1 MFFRKPSDHV
11 PHVTI
16 FHTILRSM
24 LWILFIEIA
33 LLVGILYLCRINTSL
48 EQNAVDILQIQTEN
62 RQNYLQGQMLDAQDL
77 SSLAGEIN
85 AVTQAM
91 LDDGEISLDTL
102 DSGSDA
108 ASPLLLSIGDSLISS
123 MRHRPVTGIFVVLN
137 THDLDTRKKGEP
149 LPCLYLRDLDPN
161 SSPSQ
166 RNSDLMLVRAPAQVV
181 QSLYIATDT
190 SWTPSINYGANGS
203 NGFLYPV
210 FQAAYHGNGELDAAD
225 YGHWTSSPYTLSG
238 DDHSAIAYTIPL
250 ILDDGTVYGVLGV
263 EILESYL
270 QALLPGTELQNDS
283 SGTYLLGVASNS
295 AIGKDDLTVS
305 VISASPAANA
315 PQQSYDQTL
324 LLKPSKRGGYQSD
337 SPLGLCHAAVAP
349 LTLYN
354 RNAPFS
360 NEQML
365 LIGSVPVSA
374 LYAFSGY
381 VLRFLIIAVL
391 VVLTAGL
398 FSSLVLARKL
408 SRPISRLSDEVAHAR
423 ESRSSIPMLSATGII
438 ELDRFSSAFT
448 QLGREVLDT
457 STKFLRIMDM
467 ASVELGG
474 YELRSAPDSIYVTDN
489 FFDLL
494 GMPGVDADDLTA
506 QSFRELLQ
514 RFERSCPH
522 SPAPDGAMLYHI
534 RLPSG
539 KERYLRIET
548 THEDGTQVGLAEDA
562 TANTLEK
569 LRIEHERDYDT
580 LTDLYNRRA
589 FHRICAE
596 FFCSPEKLGHA
607 ALLMFDLDNLKQIND
622 TFGHDWGDEYIRRA
636 GECFA
641 KNAPARTVCARIS
654 SDEFNALFYGYNDQD
669 TLRADIRALKAALEH
684 SVVQLPSGRELRVSV
699 SGGVAWYP
707 ESSTNLI
714 TLRKYAD
721 FAMYQ
726 VKLSRKGELLEFDP
740 EVYRTS
746 LQERR
751 CHEEFRRLINEELVT
766 YRFQPIIDAKDGSVF
781 AYEALMRVD
790 LPTLRSPMDVLRLA
804 REENCLHEVE
814 RITFFCASSAYQ
826 ALENA
831 GKVVPSALL
840 FINSI
845 ASQYLTPDELSEYSA
860 RYASI
865 LPRIVIE
872 ITEEECLDPKALRIK
887 QTIRGSSGAFALD
900 DYGSGYSNE
909 RSLLEL
915 SPNYIKIDLS
925 IIRSIDTDANKRQIV
940 SNTVSYAHQRGMKV
954 VAEGLETADEVRTV
968 LSLGV
973 DLLQGFFLA
982 MPQVEPGGASEESL
996 AVIAEMHARA
1006 MRVKFRYLAATSSKY
1021 RKKAHESIAFVSLF
1035 LLSVLF
1041 RRAGASDDR
1050 AHRAVDVDGLGEVGV
1065 HARGEAFLNVLMVGV
1080 GCEGDDRDVLR
1091 RLAVELSDGGSRLQ
1105 AVHHRH
1111 LHVHQDRIELV
1122 WRGLLDP
1129 L

>member
-33 LLVGILYLCRINTSL
+33 LLVGILYLCRINTNL

-77 SSLAGEIN
+77 SSLAGKIN

-149 LPCLYLRDLDPN
+149 LPCLYLCDLDPN

-190 SWTPSINYGANGS
+190 SWMPSINYGANGS
-203 NGFLYPV
+203 SGFLYPV

-423 ESRSSIPMLSATGII
+423 ESRSSIPTLSATGII

-494 GMPGVDADDLTA
+494 GMPGVDADALTA

-534 RLPSG
+534 CLPSG

-562 TANTLEK
+562 TADTLEK
-569 LRIEHERDYDT
+569 LRIEHECDYDT

-622 TFGHDWGDEYIRRA
+622 TFGHDWGDEYIRRT

-654 SDEFNALFYGYNDQD
+654 GDEFNALFYGYNDQD

-699 SGGVAWYP
+699 SGGIAWYP

-726 VKLSRKGELLEFDP
+726 VKRSRKGELLEFDP

-790 LPTLRSPMDVLRLA
+790 LPMLRSPTDVLRLA

-814 RITFFCASSAYQ
+814 RITFFCASSAYH

-860 RYASI
+860 HYASI

-996 AVIAEMHARA
+996 AVIAEMH
-1006 MRVKFRYLAATSSKY
+1006 SQSD
-1021 RKKAHESIAFVSLF
+1021 ESQISIF
-1035 LLSVLF
+1035 
-1041 RRAGASDDR
+1041 G
-1050 AHRAVDVDGLGEVGV
+1050 
-1065 HARGEAFLNVLMVGV
+1065 
-1080 GCEGDDRDVLR
+1080 GDK
-1091 RLAVELSDGGSRLQ
+1091 Q
-1105 AVHHRH
+1105 
-1111 LHVHQDRIELV
+1111 
-1122 WRGLLDP
+1122 
-1129 L
+1129 

>member
-62 RQNYLQGQMLDAQDL
+62 RQNYLQSQMLDAQDL
-77 SSLAGEIN
+77 SSLAGKIN

-102 DSGSDA
+102 DSGSDT

-123 MRHRPVTGIFVVLN
+123 MRHRPITGIFVVLN
-137 THDLDTRKKGEP
+137 THDLDTREKGEP
-149 LPCLYLRDLDPN
+149 LPCLYLRDLDPD

-203 NGFLYPV
+203 SGFLYPV

-295 AIGKDDLTVS
+295 SIGKDDLTVS

-374 LYAFSGY
+374 LYAFSGD
-381 VLRFLIIAVL
+381 VVRLLIIAVL

-408 SRPISRLSDEVAHAR
+408 SR
-423 ESRSSIPMLSATGII
+423 
-438 ELDRFSSAFT
+438 
-448 QLGREVLDT
+448 
-457 STKFLRIMDM
+457 
-467 ASVELGG
+467 
-474 YELRSAPDSIYVTDN
+474 
-489 FFDLL
+489 
-494 GMPGVDADDLTA
+494 
-506 QSFRELLQ
+506 
-514 RFERSCPH
+514 PH

-548 THEDGTQVGLAEDA
+548 THEDGAQVGLAEDV

-589 FHRICAE
+589 FRRICAE

-622 TFGHDWGDEYIRRA
+622 TFGHDWGDEYIRLT

-654 SDEFNALFYGYNDQD
+654 GDEFNALFYGYNDQD
-669 TLRADIRALKAALEH
+669 TLRADICALKAALEQ

-726 VKLSRKGELLEFDP
+726 VKHSRKGELLEFDP
-740 EVYRTS
+740 EVYRTD

-766 YRFQPIIDAKDGSVF
+766 YHFQPIIDAKDGSVF

-790 LPTLRSPMDVLRLA
+790 LPTLHSPADVLRLA

-814 RITFFCASSAYQ
+814 RITFFRASSAYQ

-840 FINSI
+840 FVNSI

-872 ITEEECLDPKALRIK
+872 ITEEEVLDPKALRIK
-887 QTIRGSSGAFALD
+887 QTIPGSSGAFALD

-925 IIRSIDTDANKRQIV
+925 IIRDIDTDANKRQIV

-982 MPQVEPGGASEESL
+982 MPQAEPGGASEESL
-996 AVIAEMHARA
+996 AVIAEMH
-1006 MRVKFRYLAATSSKY
+1006 SQSD
-1021 RKKAHESIAFVSLF
+1021 ESQISMF
-1035 LLSVLF
+1035 
-1041 RRAGASDDR
+1041 G
-1050 AHRAVDVDGLGEVGV
+1050 
-1065 HARGEAFLNVLMVGV
+1065 
-1080 GCEGDDRDVLR
+1080 GDK
-1091 RLAVELSDGGSRLQ
+1091 Q
-1105 AVHHRH
+1105 
-1111 LHVHQDRIELV
+1111 
-1122 WRGLLDP
+1122 
-1129 L
+1129 

>member
-62 RQNYLQGQMLDAQDL
+62 RQNYLQDQLLDAQDL
-77 SSLAGEIN
+77 SSLAGKIN

-137 THDLDTRKKGEP
+137 THDLDTREKGEP

-190 SWTPSINYGANGS
+190 SWTPSINYGSNGS
-203 NGFLYPV
+203 SGFLYPV

-494 GMPGVDADDLTA
+494 GMPGVDADALTA

-569 LRIEHERDYDT
+569 LRIEHECDYDT

-622 TFGHDWGDEYIRRA
+622 TFGHDWGDEYIRRT

-654 SDEFNALFYGYNDQD
+654 GDEFNALFYGYNDQD

-699 SGGVAWYP
+699 SGGIAWYP

-726 VKLSRKGELLEFDP
+726 VKHSRKGELLEFDP

-766 YRFQPIIDAKDGSVF
+766 YRFQPIIDAKDGCVF

-790 LPTLRSPMDVLRLA
+790 LPMLRSPTDVLRLA

-840 FINSI
+840 FVNSI

-996 AVIAEMHARA
+996 AVIAEMHSQSDESQIS
-1006 MRVKFRYLAATSSKY
+1006 MFGGD
-1021 RKKAHESIAFVSLF
+1021 KK
-1035 LLSVLF
+1035 
-1041 RRAGASDDR
+1041 
-1050 AHRAVDVDGLGEVGV
+1050 
-1065 HARGEAFLNVLMVGV
+1065 
-1080 GCEGDDRDVLR
+1080 
-1091 RLAVELSDGGSRLQ
+1091 
-1105 AVHHRH
+1105 
-1111 LHVHQDRIELV
+1111 
-1122 WRGLLDP
+1122 
-1129 L
+1129 

>member
-77 SSLAGEIN
+77 SSLAGKIN

-108 ASPLLLSIGDSLISS
+108 ASSLLLSIGDSLISS

-137 THDLDTRKKGEP
+137 THDLDTREKGEP

-203 NGFLYPV
+203 SGFLYPV

-305 VISASPAANA
+305 VVSASPAANA

-381 VLRFLIIAVL
+381 VVRLLIIAVL

-494 GMPGVDADDLTA
+494 GMPGVDADDLTV

-548 THEDGTQVGLAEDA
+548 THEDGTQVGLAEDV

-589 FHRICAE
+589 FRRICAE

-622 TFGHDWGDEYIRRA
+622 TFGHDWGDEYIRLT

-654 SDEFNALFYGYNDQD
+654 GDEFNALFYGYNDQD
-669 TLRADIRALKAALEH
+669 TLRADICALKAALEQ

-726 VKLSRKGELLEFDP
+726 VKHSRKGELLEFDP
-740 EVYRTS
+740 EVYRTD

-766 YRFQPIIDAKDGSVF
+766 YHFQPIIDAKDGSVF

-790 LPTLRSPMDVLRLA
+790 LPTLHSPADVLRLA

-814 RITFFCASSAYQ
+814 RITFFRASSAYQ
-826 ALENA
+826 TLENA

-840 FINSI
+840 FVNSI

-872 ITEEECLDPKALRIK
+872 ITEEEVLDPKALRIK

-925 IIRSIDTDANKRQIV
+925 IIRDIDTDANKRQIV

-954 VAEGLETADEVRTV
+954 VAEGLETADKVRTV

-996 AVIAEMHARA
+996 AVIAEM
-1006 MRVKFRYLAATSSKY
+1006 YSQSD
-1021 RKKAHESIAFVSLF
+1021 ESQISIF
-1035 LLSVLF
+1035 
-1041 RRAGASDDR
+1041 G
-1050 AHRAVDVDGLGEVGV
+1050 
-1065 HARGEAFLNVLMVGV
+1065 
-1080 GCEGDDRDVLR
+1080 GDK
-1091 RLAVELSDGGSRLQ
+1091 Q
-1105 AVHHRH
+1105 
-1111 LHVHQDRIELV
+1111 
-1122 WRGLLDP
+1122 
-1129 L
+1129 

>member
-77 SSLAGEIN
+77 SSLAGKIN

-108 ASPLLLSIGDSLISS
+108 ASSLLLSIGDSLISS

-137 THDLDTRKKGEP
+137 THDLDTREKGEP

-203 NGFLYPV
+203 SGFLYPV

-305 VISASPAANA
+305 VVSASPAANA

-381 VLRFLIIAVL
+381 VVRLLIIAVL

-548 THEDGTQVGLAEDA
+548 THEDGTQVGLAEDV

-589 FHRICAE
+589 FRRICAE

-622 TFGHDWGDEYIRRA
+622 TFGHDWGDEYIRLT

-654 SDEFNALFYGYNDQD
+654 GDEFNALFYGYNDQD
-669 TLRADIRALKAALEH
+669 TLRADICALKAALEQ

-726 VKLSRKGELLEFDP
+726 VKHSRKGELLEFDP
-740 EVYRTS
+740 EVYRTD

-766 YRFQPIIDAKDGSVF
+766 YHFQPIIDAKDGSVF

-790 LPTLRSPMDVLRLA
+790 LPTLHSPADVLRLA

-814 RITFFCASSAYQ
+814 RITFFRASSAYQ
-826 ALENA
+826 TLENA

-840 FINSI
+840 FVNSI

-996 AVIAEMHARA
+996 AVIAEM
-1006 MRVKFRYLAATSSKY
+1006 YSQSD
-1021 RKKAHESIAFVSLF
+1021 ESQISIF
-1035 LLSVLF
+1035 
-1041 RRAGASDDR
+1041 G
-1050 AHRAVDVDGLGEVGV
+1050 
-1065 HARGEAFLNVLMVGV
+1065 
-1080 GCEGDDRDVLR
+1080 GDK
-1091 RLAVELSDGGSRLQ
+1091 Q
-1105 AVHHRH
+1105 
-1111 LHVHQDRIELV
+1111 
-1122 WRGLLDP
+1122 
-1129 L
+1129 

>member
-77 SSLAGEIN
+77 SSLAGKIN

-108 ASPLLLSIGDSLISS
+108 ASSLLLSIGDSLISS

-137 THDLDTRKKGEP
+137 THDLDTREKGEP

-203 NGFLYPV
+203 SGFLYPV

-305 VISASPAANA
+305 VVSASPAANA

-381 VLRFLIIAVL
+381 VVRLLIIAVL

-457 STKFLRIMDM
+457 STMFLRIMDM

-494 GMPGVDADDLTA
+494 GMPGVDADDLTV

-548 THEDGTQVGLAEDA
+548 THEDGTQVGLAEDV

-589 FHRICAE
+589 FRRICAE

-622 TFGHDWGDEYIRRA
+622 TFGHDWGDEYIRLT

-654 SDEFNALFYGYNDQD
+654 GDEFNALFYGYNDQD
-669 TLRADIRALKAALEH
+669 TLRADICALKAALEQ

-726 VKLSRKGELLEFDP
+726 VKHSRKGELLEFDP
-740 EVYRTS
+740 EVYRTD

-766 YRFQPIIDAKDGSVF
+766 YHFQPIIDAKDGSVF

-790 LPTLRSPMDVLRLA
+790 LPTLHSPADVLRLA

-814 RITFFCASSAYQ
+814 RITFFRASSAYQ
-826 ALENA
+826 TLENA

-840 FINSI
+840 FVNSI

-872 ITEEECLDPKALRIK
+872 ITEEEVLDPKALRIK

-925 IIRSIDTDANKRQIV
+925 IIRDIDTDANKRQIV

-996 AVIAEMHARA
+996 AVIAEM
-1006 MRVKFRYLAATSSKY
+1006 YSQSD
-1021 RKKAHESIAFVSLF
+1021 ESQISIF
-1035 LLSVLF
+1035 
-1041 RRAGASDDR
+1041 G
-1050 AHRAVDVDGLGEVGV
+1050 
-1065 HARGEAFLNVLMVGV
+1065 
-1080 GCEGDDRDVLR
+1080 GDK
-1091 RLAVELSDGGSRLQ
+1091 Q
-1105 AVHHRH
+1105 
-1111 LHVHQDRIELV
+1111 
-1122 WRGLLDP
+1122 
-1129 L
+1129 

>member
-77 SSLAGEIN
+77 SSLAGKIN
-85 AVTQAM
+85 AVTQSM

-137 THDLDTRKKGEP
+137 THDLDTREKGEP

-161 SSPSQ
+161 SSPPQ

-203 NGFLYPV
+203 SGFLYPV

-315 PQQSYDQTL
+315 PQQSYDQAL
-324 LLKPSKRGGYQSD
+324 LLKPSKRGSYQSD

-381 VLRFLIIAVL
+381 VVRLLIIAVL

-494 GMPGVDADDLTA
+494 GMPGVDAGDLTA

-548 THEDGTQVGLAEDA
+548 THEDGTQVGLAEDV
-562 TANTLEK
+562 TASTLEK

-622 TFGHDWGDEYIRRA
+622 TFGHDWGDEYIRLT

-654 SDEFNALFYGYNDQD
+654 GDEFNALFYGYNDQD
-669 TLRADIRALKAALEH
+669 TLRADICALKAALEQ

-699 SGGVAWYP
+699 SGGIAWYP

-726 VKLSRKGELLEFDP
+726 VKHSRKGELLEFDP

-766 YRFQPIIDAKDGSVF
+766 YHFQPIIDAKDGSVF

-790 LPTLRSPMDVLRLA
+790 LPTLHSPADVLRLA

-814 RITFFCASSAYQ
+814 RITFFRASSAYQ
-826 ALENA
+826 TLENA

-840 FINSI
+840 FVNSI

-872 ITEEECLDPKALRIK
+872 ITEEEVLDPKALRIK

-925 IIRSIDTDANKRQIV
+925 IIRDIDTDANKRQIV

-996 AVIAEMHARA
+996 AVIAEM
-1006 MRVKFRYLAATSSKY
+1006 YSQSD
-1021 RKKAHESIAFVSLF
+1021 ESQISIF
-1035 LLSVLF
+1035 
-1041 RRAGASDDR
+1041 G
-1050 AHRAVDVDGLGEVGV
+1050 
-1065 HARGEAFLNVLMVGV
+1065 
-1080 GCEGDDRDVLR
+1080 GDK
-1091 RLAVELSDGGSRLQ
+1091 Q
-1105 AVHHRH
+1105 
-1111 LHVHQDRIELV
+1111 
-1122 WRGLLDP
+1122 
-1129 L
+1129 

>member
-77 SSLAGEIN
+77 SSLAGKIN
-85 AVTQAM
+85 AVTQSM

-137 THDLDTRKKGEP
+137 THDLDTREKGEP

-203 NGFLYPV
+203 SGFLYPV

-315 PQQSYDQTL
+315 PQQSYDQAL

-374 LYAFSGY
+374 LYAFSGD
-381 VLRFLIIAVL
+381 VVRLLIIAVL
-391 VVLTAGL
+391 VVLTSGL

-457 STKFLRIMDM
+457 STKFLRIMNM

-548 THEDGTQVGLAEDA
+548 THEDGAQVGLAEDV

-589 FHRICAE
+589 FRRICAE

-622 TFGHDWGDEYIRRA
+622 TFGHDWGDEYIRLT

-654 SDEFNALFYGYNDQD
+654 GDEFNALFYGYNDQD
-669 TLRADIRALKAALEH
+669 TLRADICALKAALEQ

-726 VKLSRKGELLEFDP
+726 VKHSRKGELLEFDP

-766 YRFQPIIDAKDGSVF
+766 YHFQPIIDAKDGSVF

-790 LPTLRSPMDVLRLA
+790 LPTLHSPADVLRLA

-814 RITFFCASSAYQ
+814 RITFFRASSAYQ
-826 ALENA
+826 TLENA

-840 FINSI
+840 FVNSI

-872 ITEEECLDPKALRIK
+872 ITEEEVLDPKALRIK

-925 IIRSIDTDANKRQIV
+925 IIRDIDTDANKRQIV

-996 AVIAEMHARA
+996 AVIAEM
-1006 MRVKFRYLAATSSKY
+1006 YSQSD
-1021 RKKAHESIAFVSLF
+1021 ESQISIF
-1035 LLSVLF
+1035 
-1041 RRAGASDDR
+1041 G
-1050 AHRAVDVDGLGEVGV
+1050 
-1065 HARGEAFLNVLMVGV
+1065 
-1080 GCEGDDRDVLR
+1080 GDK
-1091 RLAVELSDGGSRLQ
+1091 Q
-1105 AVHHRH
+1105 
-1111 LHVHQDRIELV
+1111 
-1122 WRGLLDP
+1122 
-1129 L
+1129 

>member
-33 LLVGILYLCRINTSL
+33 LLVDILYLCRINTSL

-137 THDLDTRKKGEP
+137 THDLDTREKGEP

-190 SWTPSINYGANGS
+190 SWTPSINYGSNGS
-203 NGFLYPV
+203 SGFLYPV

-569 LRIEHERDYDT
+569 LRIEHECDYDT

-622 TFGHDWGDEYIRRA
+622 TFGHDWGDEYIRRT

-954 VAEGLETADEVRTV
+954 VAEGLETADEVRTA

-996 AVIAEMHARA
+996 AVIAEMH
-1006 MRVKFRYLAATSSKY
+1006 SQSD
-1021 RKKAHESIAFVSLF
+1021 ESQISIF
-1035 LLSVLF
+1035 
-1041 RRAGASDDR
+1041 G
-1050 AHRAVDVDGLGEVGV
+1050 
-1065 HARGEAFLNVLMVGV
+1065 
-1080 GCEGDDRDVLR
+1080 GDK
-1091 RLAVELSDGGSRLQ
+1091 Q
-1105 AVHHRH
+1105 
-1111 LHVHQDRIELV
+1111 
-1122 WRGLLDP
+1122 
-1129 L
+1129 

>member
-77 SSLAGEIN
+77 SSLAGKIN

-137 THDLDTRKKGEP
+137 THDLDTREKGEP

-203 NGFLYPV
+203 SGFLYPV

-381 VLRFLIIAVL
+381 VVRLLIIAVL

-548 THEDGTQVGLAEDA
+548 THEDGTQVGLAEDV

-569 LRIEHERDYDT
+569 LRIEHECDYDT

-622 TFGHDWGDEYIRRA
+622 TFGHDWGDEYIRRT

-654 SDEFNALFYGYNDQD
+654 GDEFNALFYGYNDQD
-669 TLRADIRALKAALEH
+669 TLRADICALKAALEQ

-726 VKLSRKGELLEFDP
+726 VKHSRKGELLEFDP
-740 EVYRTS
+740 EVYRAS

-790 LPTLRSPMDVLRLA
+790 LPTLHSPADVLRLA

-814 RITFFCASSAYQ
+814 RITFFRASSAYQ

-840 FINSI
+840 FVNSI

-872 ITEEECLDPKALRIK
+872 ITEEEVLDPKALRIK

-925 IIRSIDTDANKRQIV
+925 IIRDIDTDANKRQIV

-996 AVIAEMHARA
+996 AVIAEMH
-1006 MRVKFRYLAATSSKY
+1006 SQSD
-1021 RKKAHESIAFVSLF
+1021 ESQISIF
-1035 LLSVLF
+1035 
-1041 RRAGASDDR
+1041 G
-1050 AHRAVDVDGLGEVGV
+1050 
-1065 HARGEAFLNVLMVGV
+1065 
-1080 GCEGDDRDVLR
+1080 GDK
-1091 RLAVELSDGGSRLQ
+1091 Q
-1105 AVHHRH
+1105 
-1111 LHVHQDRIELV
+1111 
-1122 WRGLLDP
+1122 
-1129 L
+1129 

>member
-77 SSLAGEIN
+77 SSLADKIN

-123 MRHRPVTGIFVVLN
+123 MRHRPITGIFVVLN
-137 THDLDTRKKGEP
+137 THDLDTREKGEP
-149 LPCLYLRDLDPN
+149 LPCLYLRDLDPD

-203 NGFLYPV
+203 SGFLYPV

-283 SGTYLLGVASNS
+283 SGTYLLGIASNS
-295 AIGKDDLTVS
+295 SIGKDDLTVS

-374 LYAFSGY
+374 LYAFSGD
-381 VLRFLIIAVL
+381 VVRLLIIAVL
-391 VVLTAGL
+391 VVLTSGL

-457 STKFLRIMDM
+457 STKFLRIMNM
-467 ASVELGG
+467 ASVELGS

-548 THEDGTQVGLAEDA
+548 THEDGAQVGLAEDV

-589 FHRICAE
+589 FRRICAE

-622 TFGHDWGDEYIRRA
+622 TFGHDWGDEYIRLT

-654 SDEFNALFYGYNDQD
+654 GDEFNALFYGYNDQD
-669 TLRADIRALKAALEH
+669 TLRADICALKAALEQ

-726 VKLSRKGELLEFDP
+726 VKHSRKGELLEFDP

-766 YRFQPIIDAKDGSVF
+766 YHFQPIIDAKDGSVF

-790 LPTLRSPMDVLRLA
+790 LPTLHSPADVLRLA

-814 RITFFCASSAYQ
+814 RITFFRASSAYQ
-826 ALENA
+826 TLENA

-840 FINSI
+840 FVNSI
-845 ASQYLTPDELSEYSA
+845 ASQYLTPDELLEYSA

-872 ITEEECLDPKALRIK
+872 ITEEEVLDPKALRIK

-925 IIRSIDTDANKRQIV
+925 IIRDIDTDANKRQIV

-996 AVIAEMHARA
+996 AVIAEMH
-1006 MRVKFRYLAATSSKY
+1006 SQSD
-1021 RKKAHESIAFVSLF
+1021 ESQISIF
-1035 LLSVLF
+1035 
-1041 RRAGASDDR
+1041 G
-1050 AHRAVDVDGLGEVGV
+1050 
-1065 HARGEAFLNVLMVGV
+1065 
-1080 GCEGDDRDVLR
+1080 GDK
-1091 RLAVELSDGGSRLQ
+1091 Q
-1105 AVHHRH
+1105 
-1111 LHVHQDRIELV
+1111 
-1122 WRGLLDP
+1122 
-1129 L
+1129 

>member
-77 SSLAGEIN
+77 SSLAGKIN

-123 MRHRPVTGIFVVLN
+123 MRHRPITGIFVVLN
-137 THDLDTRKKGEP
+137 THDLDTREKGEP
-149 LPCLYLRDLDPN
+149 LPCLYLRDLDPD
-161 SSPSQ
+161 SAPSQ

-203 NGFLYPV
+203 SGFLYPV

-374 LYAFSGY
+374 LYAFSGD
-381 VLRFLIIAVL
+381 VVRLLIIAVL

-548 THEDGTQVGLAEDA
+548 THEDGTQVGLAEDV

-589 FHRICAE
+589 FRRICAE

-622 TFGHDWGDEYIRRA
+622 TFGHDWGDEYIRLT

-654 SDEFNALFYGYNDQD
+654 GDEFNALFYGYNDQD
-669 TLRADIRALKAALEH
+669 TLRADICALKAALEQ

-726 VKLSRKGELLEFDP
+726 VKHSRKGELLEFDP
-740 EVYRTS
+740 EVYRTD

-766 YRFQPIIDAKDGSVF
+766 YHFQPIIDAKDGSVF

-790 LPTLRSPMDVLRLA
+790 LPTLHSPADVLRLA

-814 RITFFCASSAYQ
+814 RITFFRASSAYQ
-826 ALENA
+826 TLENA

-840 FINSI
+840 FVNSI

-872 ITEEECLDPKALRIK
+872 ITEEEVLDPKALRIK

-925 IIRSIDTDANKRQIV
+925 IIRDIDTDANKRQIV

-996 AVIAEMHARA
+996 AVIAEMH
-1006 MRVKFRYLAATSSKY
+1006 SQSD
-1021 RKKAHESIAFVSLF
+1021 ESQISIF
-1035 LLSVLF
+1035 
-1041 RRAGASDDR
+1041 G
-1050 AHRAVDVDGLGEVGV
+1050 
-1065 HARGEAFLNVLMVGV
+1065 
-1080 GCEGDDRDVLR
+1080 GDK
-1091 RLAVELSDGGSRLQ
+1091 Q
-1105 AVHHRH
+1105 
-1111 LHVHQDRIELV
+1111 
-1122 WRGLLDP
+1122 
-1129 L
+1129 

>member
-1 MFFRKPSDHV
+1 MFFRKPSDRV

-77 SSLAGEIN
+77 SSLAGKIN

-108 ASPLLLSIGDSLISS
+108 ASSLLLSIGDSLISS

-137 THDLDTRKKGEP
+137 THDLDTREKGEP

-203 NGFLYPV
+203 SGFLYPV

-305 VISASPAANA
+305 VVSASPAANA

-381 VLRFLIIAVL
+381 VVRLLIIAVL

-494 GMPGVDADDLTA
+494 GMPGVDADDLTV

-548 THEDGTQVGLAEDA
+548 THEDGTQVGLAEDV

-589 FHRICAE
+589 FRRICAE

-622 TFGHDWGDEYIRRA
+622 TFGHDWGDEYIRLT

-654 SDEFNALFYGYNDQD
+654 GDEFNALFYGYNDQD
-669 TLRADIRALKAALEH
+669 TLRADICALKAALEQ

-726 VKLSRKGELLEFDP
+726 VKHSRKGELLEFDP
-740 EVYRTS
+740 EVYRTD

-766 YRFQPIIDAKDGSVF
+766 YHFQPIIDAKDGSVF

-790 LPTLRSPMDVLRLA
+790 LPTLHSPADVLRLA

-814 RITFFCASSAYQ
+814 RITFFRASSAYQ
-826 ALENA
+826 TLENA

-840 FINSI
+840 FVNSI

-872 ITEEECLDPKALRIK
+872 ITEEEVLDPKALRIK

-925 IIRSIDTDANKRQIV
+925 IIRDIDTDANKRQIV

-996 AVIAEMHARA
+996 AVIAEM
-1006 MRVKFRYLAATSSKY
+1006 YSQSD
-1021 RKKAHESIAFVSLF
+1021 ESQISIF
-1035 LLSVLF
+1035 
-1041 RRAGASDDR
+1041 G
-1050 AHRAVDVDGLGEVGV
+1050 
-1065 HARGEAFLNVLMVGV
+1065 
-1080 GCEGDDRDVLR
+1080 GDK
-1091 RLAVELSDGGSRLQ
+1091 Q
-1105 AVHHRH
+1105 
-1111 LHVHQDRIELV
+1111 
-1122 WRGLLDP
+1122 
-1129 L
+1129 

>member
-1 MFFRKPSDHV
+1 MFFRKPSDHA

-62 RQNYLQGQMLDAQDL
+62 RQNYLQSQMLDAQDL
-77 SSLAGEIN
+77 SSLAGKIN

-123 MRHRPVTGIFVVLN
+123 MRHRPITGIFVVLN
-137 THDLDTRKKGEP
+137 THDLDTREKGEP
-149 LPCLYLRDLDPN
+149 LPCLYLRDLDPD
-161 SSPSQ
+161 SAPSQ

-203 NGFLYPV
+203 SGFLYPV

-374 LYAFSGY
+374 LYAFSGD
-381 VLRFLIIAVL
+381 VVRLLIIAVL

-548 THEDGTQVGLAEDA
+548 THEDGTQVGLAEDV

-589 FHRICAE
+589 FRRICAE

-622 TFGHDWGDEYIRRA
+622 TFGHDWGDEYIRLT

-654 SDEFNALFYGYNDQD
+654 GDEFNALFYGYNDQD
-669 TLRADIRALKAALEH
+669 TLRADICALKAALEQ

-726 VKLSRKGELLEFDP
+726 VKHSRKGELLEFDP
-740 EVYRTS
+740 EVYRTD

-766 YRFQPIIDAKDGSVF
+766 YHFQPIIDAKDGSVF

-790 LPTLRSPMDVLRLA
+790 LPTLHSPADVLRLA

-814 RITFFCASSAYQ
+814 RITFFRASSAYQ
-826 ALENA
+826 TLENA

-840 FINSI
+840 FVNSI

-872 ITEEECLDPKALRIK
+872 ITEEEVLDPKALRIK

-925 IIRSIDTDANKRQIV
+925 IIRDIDTDANKRQIV

-996 AVIAEMHARA
+996 AVIAEMH
-1006 MRVKFRYLAATSSKY
+1006 SQSD
-1021 RKKAHESIAFVSLF
+1021 ESQISIF
-1035 LLSVLF
+1035 
-1041 RRAGASDDR
+1041 G
-1050 AHRAVDVDGLGEVGV
+1050 
-1065 HARGEAFLNVLMVGV
+1065 
-1080 GCEGDDRDVLR
+1080 GDK
-1091 RLAVELSDGGSRLQ
+1091 Q
-1105 AVHHRH
+1105 
-1111 LHVHQDRIELV
+1111 
-1122 WRGLLDP
+1122 
-1129 L
+1129 

>member
-33 LLVGILYLCRINTSL
+33 LLVGILYLCRINTNL

-77 SSLAGEIN
+77 SSLAGKIN
-85 AVTQAM
+85 AVTQSM

-137 THDLDTRKKGEP
+137 THDLDTREKGEP

-203 NGFLYPV
+203 SGFLYPV

-569 LRIEHERDYDT
+569 LRIEHECDYDT

-607 ALLMFDLDNLKQIND
+607 ALLLFDLDNLKQIND
-622 TFGHDWGDEYIRRA
+622 TFGHDWGDEYIRRT

-654 SDEFNALFYGYNDQD
+654 SDEFSALFYGYNDQD

-699 SGGVAWYP
+699 SGGIAWYP

-790 LPTLRSPMDVLRLA
+790 LPTLHSPADVLRLA

-840 FINSI
+840 FVNSI

-996 AVIAEMHARA
+996 AVIAEMH
-1006 MRVKFRYLAATSSKY
+1006 SQSD
-1021 RKKAHESIAFVSLF
+1021 ESQISIF
-1035 LLSVLF
+1035 
-1041 RRAGASDDR
+1041 G
-1050 AHRAVDVDGLGEVGV
+1050 
-1065 HARGEAFLNVLMVGV
+1065 
-1080 GCEGDDRDVLR
+1080 GDK
-1091 RLAVELSDGGSRLQ
+1091 Q
-1105 AVHHRH
+1105 
-1111 LHVHQDRIELV
+1111 
-1122 WRGLLDP
+1122 
-1129 L
+1129 

>member
-33 LLVGILYLCRINTSL
+33 LLVGILYLCRINTNL

-77 SSLAGEIN
+77 SSLAGKIN

-203 NGFLYPV
+203 SGFLYPV

-569 LRIEHERDYDT
+569 LRIEHECDYDT

-622 TFGHDWGDEYIRRA
+622 
-636 GECFA
+636 
-641 KNAPARTVCARIS
+641 
-654 SDEFNALFYGYNDQD
+654 
-669 TLRADIRALKAALEH
+669 ALEH

-699 SGGVAWYP
+699 SGGIAWYP

-726 VKLSRKGELLEFDP
+726 VKRSRKGELLEFDP

-751 CHEEFRRLINEELVT
+751 CHEEFRRLINEELIS
-766 YRFQPIIDAKDGSVF
+766 YHFQPIIDAKDGSVF

-790 LPTLRSPMDVLRLA
+790 LPTLHSPADVLRLA

-840 FINSI
+840 FVNSI

-996 AVIAEMHARA
+996 AVIAEMH
-1006 MRVKFRYLAATSSKY
+1006 SQSD
-1021 RKKAHESIAFVSLF
+1021 ESQISIF
-1035 LLSVLF
+1035 
-1041 RRAGASDDR
+1041 G
-1050 AHRAVDVDGLGEVGV
+1050 
-1065 HARGEAFLNVLMVGV
+1065 
-1080 GCEGDDRDVLR
+1080 GDK
-1091 RLAVELSDGGSRLQ
+1091 Q
-1105 AVHHRH
+1105 
-1111 LHVHQDRIELV
+1111 
-1122 WRGLLDP
+1122 
-1129 L
+1129 

>member
-77 SSLAGEIN
+77 SSLADKIN

-91 LDDGEISLDTL
+91 LDDGKISLDTL

-137 THDLDTRKKGEP
+137 THDLDTREKGEP
-149 LPCLYLRDLDPN
+149 LPCLYLRDLDPD
-161 SSPSQ
+161 SAPSQ

-203 NGFLYPV
+203 SGFLYPV

-270 QALLPGTELQNDS
+270 QALLPGTELQNGS

-374 LYAFSGY
+374 LYAFSGD
-381 VLRFLIIAVL
+381 VVWLLIIAVL

-494 GMPGVDADDLTA
+494 GMPGVDAGDLTA

-548 THEDGTQVGLAEDA
+548 THEDGAQVGLAEDV

-589 FHRICAE
+589 FRRICAE

-622 TFGHDWGDEYIRRA
+622 TFGHDWGDEYIRLT

-654 SDEFNALFYGYNDQD
+654 GDEFNALFYGYNDQD
-669 TLRADIRALKAALEH
+669 TLRADICALKAALEQ

-726 VKLSRKGELLEFDP
+726 VKHSRKGELLEFDP
-740 EVYRTS
+740 EVYRTD

-766 YRFQPIIDAKDGSVF
+766 YHFQPIIDAKDGSVF

-790 LPTLRSPMDVLRLA
+790 LPTLHSPADVLRLA

-814 RITFFCASSAYQ
+814 RITFFRASSAYQ
-826 ALENA
+826 TLENA

-840 FINSI
+840 FVNSI

-872 ITEEECLDPKALRIK
+872 ITEEEVLDPKALRIK

-925 IIRSIDTDANKRQIV
+925 IIRDIDTDANKRQIV

-982 MPQVEPGGASEESL
+982 MPQAEPGGASEESL
-996 AVIAEMHARA
+996 AVIAEVH
-1006 MRVKFRYLAATSSKY
+1006 SQSD
-1021 RKKAHESIAFVSLF
+1021 ESQISIF
-1035 LLSVLF
+1035 
-1041 RRAGASDDR
+1041 G
-1050 AHRAVDVDGLGEVGV
+1050 
-1065 HARGEAFLNVLMVGV
+1065 
-1080 GCEGDDRDVLR
+1080 GDK
-1091 RLAVELSDGGSRLQ
+1091 Q
-1105 AVHHRH
+1105 
-1111 LHVHQDRIELV
+1111 
-1122 WRGLLDP
+1122 
-1129 L
+1129 

>member
-77 SSLAGEIN
+77 SSLAGKIN

-108 ASPLLLSIGDSLISS
+108 ASSLLLSIGDSLISS

-137 THDLDTRKKGEP
+137 THDLDTREKGEP

-203 NGFLYPV
+203 SGFLYPV

-305 VISASPAANA
+305 VVSASPAANA

-381 VLRFLIIAVL
+381 VVRLLIIAVL

-494 GMPGVDADDLTA
+494 GMPGVDADDLTV

-548 THEDGTQVGLAEDA
+548 THEDGTQVGLAEDV

-589 FHRICAE
+589 FRRICAE

-622 TFGHDWGDEYIRRA
+622 TFGHDWGDEYIRLT

-654 SDEFNALFYGYNDQD
+654 GDEFNALFYGYNDQD
-669 TLRADIRALKAALEH
+669 TLRADICALKAALEQ

-726 VKLSRKGELLEFDP
+726 VKHSRKGELLEFDP
-740 EVYRTS
+740 EVYRTD

-766 YRFQPIIDAKDGSVF
+766 YHFQPIIDAKDGSVF

-790 LPTLRSPMDVLRLA
+790 LPTLHSPADVLRLA

-814 RITFFCASSAYQ
+814 RITFFRASSAYQ
-826 ALENA
+826 TLENA

-840 FINSI
+840 FVNSI

-872 ITEEECLDPKALRIK
+872 ITEEEVLDPKALRIK

-925 IIRSIDTDANKRQIV
+925 IIRDIDTDANKRQIV

-996 AVIAEMHARA
+996 AVIAEMH
-1006 MRVKFRYLAATSSKY
+1006 SQSD
-1021 RKKAHESIAFVSLF
+1021 ESQISMF
-1035 LLSVLF
+1035 
-1041 RRAGASDDR
+1041 G
-1050 AHRAVDVDGLGEVGV
+1050 
-1065 HARGEAFLNVLMVGV
+1065 
-1080 GCEGDDRDVLR
+1080 GDK
-1091 RLAVELSDGGSRLQ
+1091 Q
-1105 AVHHRH
+1105 
-1111 LHVHQDRIELV
+1111 
-1122 WRGLLDP
+1122 
-1129 L
+1129 

>member
-1 MFFRKPSDHV
+1 MFFRKPSDHA

-62 RQNYLQGQMLDAQDL
+62 RQNYLQSQMLDAQDL
-77 SSLAGEIN
+77 SSLAGKIN

-137 THDLDTRKKGEP
+137 THDLDTREKGEP

-203 NGFLYPV
+203 SGFLYPV

-374 LYAFSGY
+374 LYAFSGD
-381 VLRFLIIAVL
+381 VVRLLIIAVL

-548 THEDGTQVGLAEDA
+548 THEDGTQVGLAEDV

-589 FHRICAE
+589 FRRICAE

-622 TFGHDWGDEYIRRA
+622 TFGHDWGDEYIRLT

-654 SDEFNALFYGYNDQD
+654 GDEFNALFYGYNDQD
-669 TLRADIRALKAALEH
+669 TLRADICALKAALEQ
-684 SVVQLPSGRELRVSV
+684 SVVQLPSGRELHVSV

-726 VKLSRKGELLEFDP
+726 VKHSRKGELLEFDP
-740 EVYRTS
+740 EVYRTD

-766 YRFQPIIDAKDGSVF
+766 YHFQPIIDAKDGSVF

-790 LPTLRSPMDVLRLA
+790 LPTLHSPADVLRLA

-814 RITFFCASSAYQ
+814 RITFFRASSAYQ
-826 ALENA
+826 TLENA

-840 FINSI
+840 FVNSI

-872 ITEEECLDPKALRIK
+872 ITEEEVLDPKALRIK

-925 IIRSIDTDANKRQIV
+925 IIRDIDTDANKRQIV

-982 MPQVEPGGASEESL
+982 MPQAEPGGASEESL
-996 AVIAEMHARA
+996 AVIAEIH
-1006 MRVKFRYLAATSSKY
+1006 SQSD
-1021 RKKAHESIAFVSLF
+1021 ESQISIF
-1035 LLSVLF
+1035 
-1041 RRAGASDDR
+1041 G
-1050 AHRAVDVDGLGEVGV
+1050 
-1065 HARGEAFLNVLMVGV
+1065 
-1080 GCEGDDRDVLR
+1080 GDK
-1091 RLAVELSDGGSRLQ
+1091 Q
-1105 AVHHRH
+1105 
-1111 LHVHQDRIELV
+1111 
-1122 WRGLLDP
+1122 
-1129 L
+1129 

>member
-77 SSLAGEIN
+77 SSLAGKIN

-108 ASPLLLSIGDSLISS
+108 ASSLLLSIGDSLISS

-137 THDLDTRKKGEP
+137 THDLDTREKGEP

-203 NGFLYPV
+203 SGFLYPV

-305 VISASPAANA
+305 VVSASPAANA

-381 VLRFLIIAVL
+381 VVRLLIIAVL

-494 GMPGVDADDLTA
+494 GMPGVDADDLTV

-548 THEDGTQVGLAEDA
+548 THEDGTQVGLAEDV

-589 FHRICAE
+589 FRRICAE

-622 TFGHDWGDEYIRRA
+622 TFGHDWGDEYIRLT

-654 SDEFNALFYGYNDQD
+654 GDEFNALFYGYNDQD
-669 TLRADIRALKAALEH
+669 TLRADICALKAALEQ

-726 VKLSRKGELLEFDP
+726 VKHSRKGELLEFDP
-740 EVYRTS
+740 EVYRTD

-766 YRFQPIIDAKDGSVF
+766 YHFQPIIDAKDGSVF

-790 LPTLRSPMDVLRLA
+790 LPTLHSPADVLRLA

-814 RITFFCASSAYQ
+814 RITFFRASSAYQ
-826 ALENA
+826 TLENA

-840 FINSI
+840 FVNSI

-872 ITEEECLDPKALRIK
+872 ITEEEVLDPKALRIK

-925 IIRSIDTDANKRQIV
+925 IIRDIDTDANKRQIV

-954 VAEGLETADEVRTV
+954 VAEGLE
-968 LSLGV
+968 
-973 DLLQGFFLA
+973 
-982 MPQVEPGGASEESL
+982 
-996 AVIAEMHARA
+996 
-1006 MRVKFRYLAATSSKY
+1006 
-1021 RKKAHESIAFVSLF
+1021 
-1035 LLSVLF
+1035 
-1041 RRAGASDDR
+1041 DR
-1050 AHRAVDVDGLGEVGV
+1050 GRGTHRAV
-1065 HARGEAFLNVLMVGV
+1065 AR
-1080 GCEGDDRDVLR
+1080 R
-1091 RLAVELSDGGSRLQ
+1091 RPSA
-1105 AVHHRH
+1105 
-1111 LHVHQDRIELV
+1111 
-1122 WRGLLDP
+1122 GLLPRDAAGRTRRRERRKSCRHR
-1129 L
+1129 

>member
-77 SSLAGEIN
+77 SSLAGKIN

-137 THDLDTRKKGEP
+137 THDLDTREKGEP

-203 NGFLYPV
+203 SGFLYPV

-374 LYAFSGY
+374 LYAFSGD
-381 VLRFLIIAVL
+381 VVRLLIIAVL

-548 THEDGTQVGLAEDA
+548 THEDGTQVGLAEDV

-569 LRIEHERDYDT
+569 LRIEHECDYDT

-622 TFGHDWGDEYIRRA
+622 TFGHDWGDEYIRRT

-654 SDEFNALFYGYNDQD
+654 GDEFNALFYGYNDQD

-699 SGGVAWYP
+699 SGGIAWYP

-790 LPTLRSPMDVLRLA
+790 LPTLHSPADVLRLA

-840 FINSI
+840 FVNSI

-925 IIRSIDTDANKRQIV
+925 IIRDIDTDANKRQIV

-996 AVIAEMHARA
+996 AVIAEMH
-1006 MRVKFRYLAATSSKY
+1006 SQSD
-1021 RKKAHESIAFVSLF
+1021 ESQISIF
-1035 LLSVLF
+1035 
-1041 RRAGASDDR
+1041 G
-1050 AHRAVDVDGLGEVGV
+1050 
-1065 HARGEAFLNVLMVGV
+1065 
-1080 GCEGDDRDVLR
+1080 GDK
-1091 RLAVELSDGGSRLQ
+1091 Q
-1105 AVHHRH
+1105 
-1111 LHVHQDRIELV
+1111 
-1122 WRGLLDP
+1122 
-1129 L
+1129 

>member
-33 LLVGILYLCRINTSL
+33 LLVGILYLCRINTNL

-77 SSLAGEIN
+77 SSLAGKIN

-203 NGFLYPV
+203 SGFLYPV

-315 PQQSYDQTL
+315 PQRSYDQTL

-381 VLRFLIIAVL
+381 VLR
-391 VVLTAGL
+391 
-398 FSSLVLARKL
+398 
-408 SRPISRLSDEVAHAR
+408 
-423 ESRSSIPMLSATGII
+423 
-438 ELDRFSSAFT
+438 
-448 QLGREVLDT
+448 
-457 STKFLRIMDM
+457 
-467 ASVELGG
+467 
-474 YELRSAPDSIYVTDN
+474 SAPDSIYVTDN

-494 GMPGVDADDLTA
+494 GMPGVDADNLTA

-569 LRIEHERDYDT
+569 LRIEHECDYDT

-622 TFGHDWGDEYIRRA
+622 TFGHDWGDEYIRRT

-654 SDEFNALFYGYNDQD
+654 SDEFSALFYGYNDQD

-699 SGGVAWYP
+699 SGGIAWYP

-726 VKLSRKGELLEFDP
+726 VKHSRRGELLEFDP

-751 CHEEFRRLINEELVT
+751 CHEEFRRLINEELIS
-766 YRFQPIIDAKDGSVF
+766 YHFQPIIDAKDGSVF

-790 LPTLRSPMDVLRLA
+790 LPTLHSPADVLRLA

-840 FINSI
+840 FVNSI

-996 AVIAEMHARA
+996 AVIAEMH
-1006 MRVKFRYLAATSSKY
+1006 SQSD
-1021 RKKAHESIAFVSLF
+1021 ESQISI
-1035 LLSVLF
+1035 
-1041 RRAGASDDR
+1041 
-1050 AHRAVDVDGLGEVGV
+1050 LG
-1065 HARGEAFLNVLMVGV
+1065 
-1080 GCEGDDRDVLR
+1080 GDK
-1091 RLAVELSDGGSRLQ
+1091 Q
-1105 AVHHRH
+1105 
-1111 LHVHQDRIELV
+1111 
-1122 WRGLLDP
+1122 
-1129 L
+1129 

>member
-77 SSLAGEIN
+77 SSLAGKIN

-108 ASPLLLSIGDSLISS
+108 ASSLLLSIGDSLISS

-137 THDLDTRKKGEP
+137 THDLDTREKGEP

-203 NGFLYPV
+203 SGFLYPV

-305 VISASPAANA
+305 VVSASPAANA

-494 GMPGVDADDLTA
+494 GMPGVDADDLTV

-548 THEDGTQVGLAEDA
+548 THEDGTQVGLAEDV
-562 TANTLEK
+562 TASTLEK

-589 FHRICAE
+589 FRRICAE

-622 TFGHDWGDEYIRRA
+622 TFGHDWGDEYIRLT

-654 SDEFNALFYGYNDQD
+654 GDEFNALFYGYNDQD
-669 TLRADIRALKAALEH
+669 TLRADICALKAALEQ

-726 VKLSRKGELLEFDP
+726 VKHSRKGELLEFDP
-740 EVYRTS
+740 EVYRTD

-790 LPTLRSPMDVLRLA
+790 LPTLHSPADVLRLA

-814 RITFFCASSAYQ
+814 RITFFRASSAYQ
-826 ALENA
+826 TLENA

-840 FINSI
+840 FVNSI

-872 ITEEECLDPKALRIK
+872 ITEEEVLDPKALRIK

-925 IIRSIDTDANKRQIV
+925 IIRDIDTDANKRQIV

-996 AVIAEMHARA
+996 AVIAEM
-1006 MRVKFRYLAATSSKY
+1006 YSQSD
-1021 RKKAHESIAFVSLF
+1021 ESQISIF
-1035 LLSVLF
+1035 
-1041 RRAGASDDR
+1041 G
-1050 AHRAVDVDGLGEVGV
+1050 
-1065 HARGEAFLNVLMVGV
+1065 
-1080 GCEGDDRDVLR
+1080 GDK
-1091 RLAVELSDGGSRLQ
+1091 Q
-1105 AVHHRH
+1105 
-1111 LHVHQDRIELV
+1111 
-1122 WRGLLDP
+1122 
-1129 L
+1129 

>member
-1 MFFRKPSDHV
+1 MFFRKPSDHA

-62 RQNYLQGQMLDAQDL
+62 RQNYLQSQMLDAQDL
-77 SSLAGEIN
+77 SSLAGKIN

-123 MRHRPVTGIFVVLN
+123 MRHRPITGIFVVLN
-137 THDLDTRKKGEP
+137 THDLDTREKGEP
-149 LPCLYLRDLDPN
+149 LPCLYLRDLDPD
-161 SSPSQ
+161 SAPSQ

-203 NGFLYPV
+203 SGFLYPV

-374 LYAFSGY
+374 LYAFSGD
-381 VLRFLIIAVL
+381 VVRLLIIAVL

-494 GMPGVDADDLTA
+494 GMPGVDADDLTV

-548 THEDGTQVGLAEDA
+548 THEDGTQVGLAEDV

-580 LTDLYNRRA
+580 LTDLYSRRA
-589 FHRICAE
+589 FRRICAE

-622 TFGHDWGDEYIRRA
+622 TFGHDWGDEYIRLT

-654 SDEFNALFYGYNDQD
+654 GDEFNALFYGYNDQD
-669 TLRADIRALKAALEH
+669 TLRADIRALKAALEQ

-726 VKLSRKGELLEFDP
+726 VKHSRKGELLEFDP
-740 EVYRTS
+740 EVYRTD

-766 YRFQPIIDAKDGSVF
+766 YHFQPIIDAKDGSVF

-790 LPTLRSPMDVLRLA
+790 LPTLHSPADVLRLA

-814 RITFFCASSAYQ
+814 RITFFRASSAYQ
-826 ALENA
+826 TLENA

-840 FINSI
+840 FVNSI

-872 ITEEECLDPKALRIK
+872 ITEEEVLDPKALRIK
-887 QTIRGSSGAFALD
+887 QTIPGSSGAFALD

-925 IIRSIDTDANKRQIV
+925 IIRDIDTDANKRQIV

-982 MPQVEPGGASEESL
+982 MPQAEPGGASEESL
-996 AVIAEMHARA
+996 AVIAEMH
-1006 MRVKFRYLAATSSKY
+1006 SQSD
-1021 RKKAHESIAFVSLF
+1021 ESQISMF
-1035 LLSVLF
+1035 
-1041 RRAGASDDR
+1041 G
-1050 AHRAVDVDGLGEVGV
+1050 
-1065 HARGEAFLNVLMVGV
+1065 
-1080 GCEGDDRDVLR
+1080 GDK
-1091 RLAVELSDGGSRLQ
+1091 Q
-1105 AVHHRH
+1105 
-1111 LHVHQDRIELV
+1111 
-1122 WRGLLDP
+1122 
-1129 L
+1129 

>member
-1 MFFRKPSDHV
+1 MAHNKFLPRVLAAAAAMMLLAGCGSKADPGFSPANPVNITIWTYYNGEQLEAFNALVDEFNSTVGKEQGITVESSSHGSVTDLENNVLASAEGKVGAEAMPNIFSAYADTAYALDEMGQIADLSDYLSEEDRAAFIEDYLSEGDFSGSGSIKIFPVAKSAELLFLNETDWEPFAAATGATYDDLATIEGLVSVAERYYEWTDAQTPDIPNDGRAFFGRDAMANYMLIGAKQLGC
-11 PHVTI
+11 TI
-16 FHTILRSM
+16 F
-24 LWILFIEIA
+24 
-33 LLVGILYLCRINTSL
+33 
-48 EQNAVDILQIQTEN
+48 
-62 RQNYLQGQMLDAQDL
+62 DA
-77 SSLAGEIN
+77 
-85 AVTQAM
+85 
-91 LDDGEISLDTL
+91 
-102 DSGSDA
+102 
-108 ASPLLLSIGDSLISS
+108 
-123 MRHRPVTGIFVVLN
+123 
-137 THDLDTRKKGEP
+137 
-149 LPCLYLRDLDPN
+149 N

-203 NGFLYPV
+203 SGFLYPV

-270 QALLPGTELQNDS
+270 QTLLPGTELQNDS

-569 LRIEHERDYDT
+569 LRIEHECDYDT

-622 TFGHDWGDEYIRRA
+622 TFGHDWGDEYIRRT

-654 SDEFNALFYGYNDQD
+654 SDEFSALFYGYNDQD

-699 SGGVAWYP
+699 SGGIAWYP
-707 ESSTNLI
+707 ESSTDLI

-726 VKLSRKGELLEFDP
+726 VKRSRKGELLEFDP

-751 CHEEFRRLINEELVT
+751 CHEEFRRLINEELIS
-766 YRFQPIIDAKDGSVF
+766 YHFQPIIDAKDGSVF

-790 LPTLRSPMDVLRLA
+790 LPTLHSPADVLRLA

-840 FINSI
+840 FVNSI

-973 DLLQGFFLA
+973 DLLHGFFLA

-996 AVIAEMHARA
+996 AVIAEMH
-1006 MRVKFRYLAATSSKY
+1006 SQSD
-1021 RKKAHESIAFVSLF
+1021 ESQISIF
-1035 LLSVLF
+1035 
-1041 RRAGASDDR
+1041 G
-1050 AHRAVDVDGLGEVGV
+1050 
-1065 HARGEAFLNVLMVGV
+1065 
-1080 GCEGDDRDVLR
+1080 GDK
-1091 RLAVELSDGGSRLQ
+1091 Q
-1105 AVHHRH
+1105 
-1111 LHVHQDRIELV
+1111 
-1122 WRGLLDP
+1122 
-1129 L
+1129 

>member
-77 SSLAGEIN
+77 SPLAGKIN

-123 MRHRPVTGIFVVLN
+123 MRHRPITGIFVVLN
-137 THDLDTRKKGEP
+137 THDLDTREKGEP

-203 NGFLYPV
+203 SGFLYPV

-494 GMPGVDADDLTA
+494 GMPGVDAGDLTA

-622 TFGHDWGDEYIRRA
+622 TFGHDWGDEYIRRT

-654 SDEFNALFYGYNDQD
+654 GDEFNALFYGYNDQD
-669 TLRADIRALKAALEH
+669 TLRADICALKAALEQ

-726 VKLSRKGELLEFDP
+726 VKHLRKGELLEFDP

-790 LPTLRSPMDVLRLA
+790 LPMLRSPTDVLRLA

-840 FINSI
+840 FLNSI

-996 AVIAEMHARA
+996 AVIAEMH
-1006 MRVKFRYLAATSSKY
+1006 SQSD
-1021 RKKAHESIAFVSLF
+1021 ESQISIF
-1035 LLSVLF
+1035 
-1041 RRAGASDDR
+1041 G
-1050 AHRAVDVDGLGEVGV
+1050 
-1065 HARGEAFLNVLMVGV
+1065 
-1080 GCEGDDRDVLR
+1080 GDK
-1091 RLAVELSDGGSRLQ
+1091 Q
-1105 AVHHRH
+1105 
-1111 LHVHQDRIELV
+1111 
-1122 WRGLLDP
+1122 
-1129 L
+1129 

>member
-77 SSLAGEIN
+77 SSLAGKIN

-123 MRHRPVTGIFVVLN
+123 MRHRPITGIFVVLN
-137 THDLDTRKKGEP
+137 THDLDTREKGEP
-149 LPCLYLRDLDPN
+149 LPCLYLRDLDPD
-161 SSPSQ
+161 SAPSQ

-203 NGFLYPV
+203 SGFLYPV

-324 LLKPSKRGGYQSD
+324 LLKPSKRSGYQSD

-374 LYAFSGY
+374 LYAFSDD
-381 VLRFLIIAVL
+381 VVRLLIIAVL

-548 THEDGTQVGLAEDA
+548 THEDGTQVGLAEDV

-589 FHRICAE
+589 FRRICAE

-622 TFGHDWGDEYIRRA
+622 TFGHDWGDEYIRLT

-654 SDEFNALFYGYNDQD
+654 GDEFNALFYGYNDQD
-669 TLRADIRALKAALEH
+669 TLRADICALKAALEQ

-726 VKLSRKGELLEFDP
+726 VKHSRKGELLEFDP
-740 EVYRTS
+740 EVYRTD

-790 LPTLRSPMDVLRLA
+790 LPTLHSPADVLRLA

-814 RITFFCASSAYQ
+814 RITFFRASSAYQ

-840 FINSI
+840 FVNSI

-872 ITEEECLDPKALRIK
+872 ITEEEVLDPKALRIK

-925 IIRSIDTDANKRQIV
+925 IIRDIDTDANKRQIV

-996 AVIAEMHARA
+996 AVIAEMH
-1006 MRVKFRYLAATSSKY
+1006 SQSD
-1021 RKKAHESIAFVSLF
+1021 ESQISIF
-1035 LLSVLF
+1035 
-1041 RRAGASDDR
+1041 G
-1050 AHRAVDVDGLGEVGV
+1050 
-1065 HARGEAFLNVLMVGV
+1065 
-1080 GCEGDDRDVLR
+1080 GDK
-1091 RLAVELSDGGSRLQ
+1091 Q
-1105 AVHHRH
+1105 
-1111 LHVHQDRIELV
+1111 
-1122 WRGLLDP
+1122 
-1129 L
+1129 

>member
-77 SSLAGEIN
+77 SSLAGKIN

-108 ASPLLLSIGDSLISS
+108 ASSLLLSIGDSLISS

-137 THDLDTRKKGEP
+137 THDLDTREKGEP

-203 NGFLYPV
+203 SGFLYPV

-305 VISASPAANA
+305 VVSASPAANA

-365 LIGSVPVSA
+365 LIGSVPGSA

-381 VLRFLIIAVL
+381 VVRLLIIAVL

-494 GMPGVDADDLTA
+494 GMPGVDADDLTV

-548 THEDGTQVGLAEDA
+548 THEDGTQVGLAEDV

-589 FHRICAE
+589 FRRICAE

-622 TFGHDWGDEYIRRA
+622 TFGHDWGDEYIRLT

-654 SDEFNALFYGYNDQD
+654 GDEFNALFYGYNDQD
-669 TLRADIRALKAALEH
+669 TLRADICALKAALEQ

-726 VKLSRKGELLEFDP
+726 VKHSRKGELLEFDP
-740 EVYRTS
+740 EVYRTD

-766 YRFQPIIDAKDGSVF
+766 YHFQPIIDAKDGSVF

-790 LPTLRSPMDVLRLA
+790 LPTLHSPADVLRLA

-814 RITFFCASSAYQ
+814 RITFFRASSAYQ
-826 ALENA
+826 TLENA

-840 FINSI
+840 FVNSI

-872 ITEEECLDPKALRIK
+872 ITEEEVLDPKALRIK

-925 IIRSIDTDANKRQIV
+925 IIRDIDTDANKRQIV

-996 AVIAEMHARA
+996 AVIAEM
-1006 MRVKFRYLAATSSKY
+1006 YSQSD
-1021 RKKAHESIAFVSLF
+1021 ESQISIF
-1035 LLSVLF
+1035 
-1041 RRAGASDDR
+1041 G
-1050 AHRAVDVDGLGEVGV
+1050 
-1065 HARGEAFLNVLMVGV
+1065 
-1080 GCEGDDRDVLR
+1080 GDK
-1091 RLAVELSDGGSRLQ
+1091 Q
-1105 AVHHRH
+1105 
-1111 LHVHQDRIELV
+1111 
-1122 WRGLLDP
+1122 
-1129 L
+1129 

>member
-1 MFFRKPSDHV
+1 M
-11 PHVTI
+11 
-16 FHTILRSM
+16 
-24 LWILFIEIA
+24 
-33 LLVGILYLCRINTSL
+33 
-48 EQNAVDILQIQTEN
+48 
-62 RQNYLQGQMLDAQDL
+62 
-77 SSLAGEIN
+77 
-85 AVTQAM
+85 
-91 LDDGEISLDTL
+91 
-102 DSGSDA
+102 
-108 ASPLLLSIGDSLISS
+108 
-123 MRHRPVTGIFVVLN
+123 LN

-203 NGFLYPV
+203 SGFLYPV

-522 SPAPDGAMLYHI
+522 SPRARRRDALPHPSAK
-534 RLPSG
+534 RQRALPS
-539 KERYLRIET
+539 
-548 THEDGTQVGLAEDA
+548 H
-562 TANTLEK
+562 
-569 LRIEHERDYDT
+569 RDD
-580 LTDLYNRRA
+580 
-589 FHRICAE
+589 
-596 FFCSPEKLGHA
+596 
-607 ALLMFDLDNLKQIND
+607 
-622 TFGHDWGDEYIRRA
+622 
-636 GECFA
+636 
-641 KNAPARTVCARIS
+641 
-654 SDEFNALFYGYNDQD
+654 
-669 TLRADIRALKAALEH
+669 
-684 SVVQLPSGRELRVSV
+684 
-699 SGGVAWYP
+699 
-707 ESSTNLI
+707 
-714 TLRKYAD
+714 
-721 FAMYQ
+721 
-726 VKLSRKGELLEFDP
+726 
-740 EVYRTS
+740 
-746 LQERR
+746 
-751 CHEEFRRLINEELVT
+751 
-766 YRFQPIIDAKDGSVF
+766 
-781 AYEALMRVD
+781 
-790 LPTLRSPMDVLRLA
+790 
-804 REENCLHEVE
+804 
-814 RITFFCASSAYQ
+814 
-826 ALENA
+826 
-831 GKVVPSALL
+831 
-840 FINSI
+840 
-845 ASQYLTPDELSEYSA
+845 
-860 RYASI
+860 
-865 LPRIVIE
+865 
-872 ITEEECLDPKALRIK
+872 
-887 QTIRGSSGAFALD
+887 
-900 DYGSGYSNE
+900 
-909 RSLLEL
+909 
-915 SPNYIKIDLS
+915 
-925 IIRSIDTDANKRQIV
+925 
-940 SNTVSYAHQRGMKV
+940 
-954 VAEGLETADEVRTV
+954 
-968 LSLGV
+968 
-973 DLLQGFFLA
+973 
-982 MPQVEPGGASEESL
+982 
-996 AVIAEMHARA
+996 
-1006 MRVKFRYLAATSSKY
+1006 
-1021 RKKAHESIAFVSLF
+1021 
-1035 LLSVLF
+1035 
-1041 RRAGASDDR
+1041 
-1050 AHRAVDVDGLGEVGV
+1050 
-1065 HARGEAFLNVLMVGV
+1065 ARGRHTGRPCR
-1080 GCEGDDRDVLR
+1080 GCDRQH
-1091 RLAVELSDGGSRLQ
+1091 A
-1105 AVHHRH
+1105 
-1111 LHVHQDRIELV
+1111 
-1122 WRGLLDP
+1122 
-1129 L
+1129 

>member
-1 MFFRKPSDHV
+1 MAHNKFLPRVLAAAAAMMLLAGCSSKADPGFSPANPVNITIWTYYNGEQLEAFNALVDEFNSTVGKEQGITVESSSHGSVTDLENNVLASAEGKVGAEAMPNIFSAYADTAYALDEMGQIADLSDY
-11 PHVTI
+11 
-16 FHTILRSM
+16 LSEEDRAA
-24 LWILFIEIA
+24 FIEDYLSEGDFSGSGSIKIFPVA
-33 LLVGILYLCRINTSL
+33 KSAELLFLNETDWELFAAATGATYDDLATIEGLVSVAERYYEWT
-48 EQNAVDILQIQTEN
+48 
-62 RQNYLQGQMLDAQDL
+62 DAQTPD
-77 SSLAGEIN
+77 IPN
-85 AVTQAM
+85 
-91 LDDGEISLDTL
+91 DG
-102 DSGSDA
+102 
-108 ASPLLLSIGDSLISS
+108 
-123 MRHRPVTGIFVVLN
+123 
-137 THDLDTRKKGEP
+137 
-149 LPCLYLRDLDPN
+149 
-161 SSPSQ
+161 
-166 RNSDLMLVRAPAQVV
+166 RA
-181 QSLYIATDT
+181 
-190 SWTPSINYGANGS
+190 
-203 NGFLYPV
+203 F
-210 FQAAYHGNGELDAAD
+210 F
-225 YGHWTSSPYTLSG
+225 GHWTSSPYTLSG

-438 ELDRFSSAFT
+438 ELDRFSSVFT

-522 SPAPDGAMLYHI
+522 SLAPDGAMLYHI

-569 LRIEHERDYDT
+569 LRIEHECDYDT

-607 ALLMFDLDNLKQIND
+607 ALLLFDLDNLKQIND
-622 TFGHDWGDEYIRRA
+622 TFGHDWGDEYIRRT

-699 SGGVAWYP
+699 SGGIAWYP

-726 VKLSRKGELLEFDP
+726 VKHSRKGELLEFDP

-751 CHEEFRRLINEELVT
+751 CHEEFRRLINEELIS
-766 YRFQPIIDAKDGSVF
+766 YHFQPIIDAKDGSVF

-790 LPTLRSPMDVLRLA
+790 LPTLHSPADVLRLA

-840 FINSI
+840 FVNSI

-954 VAEGLETADEVRTV
+954 VAEGLETEDEVRTV

-996 AVIAEMHARA
+996 AVIAEMH
-1006 MRVKFRYLAATSSKY
+1006 SQSD
-1021 RKKAHESIAFVSLF
+1021 ESQISIF
-1035 LLSVLF
+1035 
-1041 RRAGASDDR
+1041 G
-1050 AHRAVDVDGLGEVGV
+1050 
-1065 HARGEAFLNVLMVGV
+1065 
-1080 GCEGDDRDVLR
+1080 GDK
-1091 RLAVELSDGGSRLQ
+1091 Q
-1105 AVHHRH
+1105 
-1111 LHVHQDRIELV
+1111 
-1122 WRGLLDP
+1122 
-1129 L
+1129 

>member
-77 SSLAGEIN
+77 SSLAGKIN

-137 THDLDTRKKGEP
+137 THDLDTREKGEP
-149 LPCLYLRDLDPN
+149 LPCLYLRDLDPD
-161 SSPSQ
+161 SAPSQ

-203 NGFLYPV
+203 SGFLYPV

-374 LYAFSGY
+374 LYAFSGD
-381 VLRFLIIAVL
+381 VVRLLIIAVL

-494 GMPGVDADDLTA
+494 GMPGVDADDLTV

-548 THEDGTQVGLAEDA
+548 THEDGAQVGLAEDV

-622 TFGHDWGDEYIRRA
+622 TFGHDWGDEYIRLT

-654 SDEFNALFYGYNDQD
+654 GDEFNALFYGYNDQD
-669 TLRADIRALKAALEH
+669 TLRADICALKAALEQ

-726 VKLSRKGELLEFDP
+726 VKHSRKGELLEFDP
-740 EVYRTS
+740 EVYRTD

-790 LPTLRSPMDVLRLA
+790 LPTLHSPADVLRLA

-814 RITFFCASSAYQ
+814 RITFFRASSAYQ
-826 ALENA
+826 TLENA

-840 FINSI
+840 FVNSI

-872 ITEEECLDPKALRIK
+872 ITEEEGLDPKALRIK
-887 QTIRGSSGAFALD
+887 QTIPGSSGAFALD

-925 IIRSIDTDANKRQIV
+925 IIRDIDTDANKCQIV

-996 AVIAEMHARA
+996 AVIAEMH
-1006 MRVKFRYLAATSSKY
+1006 SQSD
-1021 RKKAHESIAFVSLF
+1021 ESQISIF
-1035 LLSVLF
+1035 
-1041 RRAGASDDR
+1041 G
-1050 AHRAVDVDGLGEVGV
+1050 VDK
-1065 HARGEAFLNVLMVGV
+1065 
-1080 GCEGDDRDVLR
+1080 
-1091 RLAVELSDGGSRLQ
+1091 Q
-1105 AVHHRH
+1105 
-1111 LHVHQDRIELV
+1111 
-1122 WRGLLDP
+1122 
-1129 L
+1129 

>member
-77 SSLAGEIN
+77 SSLAGKIN

-123 MRHRPVTGIFVVLN
+123 MRHRPITGIFVVLN
-137 THDLDTRKKGEP
+137 THDLDTREKGEP
-149 LPCLYLRDLDPN
+149 LPCLYLRDLDPD
-161 SSPSQ
+161 SAPSQ

-203 NGFLYPV
+203 SGFLYPV

-374 LYAFSGY
+374 LYAFSGD
-381 VLRFLIIAVL
+381 VVRLLIIAVL

-548 THEDGTQVGLAEDA
+548 THEDGTQVGLAEDV

-589 FHRICAE
+589 FRRICAE

-622 TFGHDWGDEYIRRA
+622 TFGHDCGDEYIRLT

-654 SDEFNALFYGYNDQD
+654 GDEFNALFYGYNDQD
-669 TLRADIRALKAALEH
+669 TLRADICALKAALEQ

-726 VKLSRKGELLEFDP
+726 VKHSRKGELLEFDP
-740 EVYRTS
+740 EVYRTD

-766 YRFQPIIDAKDGSVF
+766 YHFQPIIDAKDGSVF

-790 LPTLRSPMDVLRLA
+790 LPTLHSPADVLRLA

-814 RITFFCASSAYQ
+814 RITFFRASSAYQ
-826 ALENA
+826 TLENA

-840 FINSI
+840 FVNSI

-872 ITEEECLDPKALRIK
+872 ITEEEVLDPKALRIK

-925 IIRSIDTDANKRQIV
+925 IIRDIDTDANKRQIV

-996 AVIAEMHARA
+996 AVIAEMH
-1006 MRVKFRYLAATSSKY
+1006 SQSD
-1021 RKKAHESIAFVSLF
+1021 ESQISIF
-1035 LLSVLF
+1035 
-1041 RRAGASDDR
+1041 G
-1050 AHRAVDVDGLGEVGV
+1050 
-1065 HARGEAFLNVLMVGV
+1065 
-1080 GCEGDDRDVLR
+1080 GDK
-1091 RLAVELSDGGSRLQ
+1091 Q
-1105 AVHHRH
+1105 
-1111 LHVHQDRIELV
+1111 
-1122 WRGLLDP
+1122 
-1129 L
+1129 

>member
-33 LLVGILYLCRINTSL
+33 LLVGILYLYRINTSL

-77 SSLAGEIN
+77 SSLAGKIN

-108 ASPLLLSIGDSLISS
+108 ASSLLLSIGDSLISS

-137 THDLDTRKKGEP
+137 THDLDTREKGEP

-203 NGFLYPV
+203 SGFLYPV

-305 VISASPAANA
+305 VVSASPAANA

-381 VLRFLIIAVL
+381 VVRLLIIAVL

-494 GMPGVDADDLTA
+494 GMPGVDADDLTV

-548 THEDGTQVGLAEDA
+548 THEDGTQVGLAEDV

-589 FHRICAE
+589 FRRICAE

-622 TFGHDWGDEYIRRA
+622 TFGHDWGDEYIRLT

-654 SDEFNALFYGYNDQD
+654 GDEFNALFYGYNDQD
-669 TLRADIRALKAALEH
+669 TLRADICALKAALEQ

-726 VKLSRKGELLEFDP
+726 VKHSRKGELLEFDP
-740 EVYRTS
+740 EVYRTD

-766 YRFQPIIDAKDGSVF
+766 YHFQPIIDAKDGSVF

-790 LPTLRSPMDVLRLA
+790 LPTLHSPADVLRLA

-814 RITFFCASSAYQ
+814 RITFFRASSAYQ
-826 ALENA
+826 TLENA

-840 FINSI
+840 FVNSI

-872 ITEEECLDPKALRIK
+872 ITEEEVLDPKALRIK

-925 IIRSIDTDANKRQIV
+925 IIRDIDTDANKRQIV

-996 AVIAEMHARA
+996 AVIAEM
-1006 MRVKFRYLAATSSKY
+1006 YSQSD
-1021 RKKAHESIAFVSLF
+1021 ESQISIF
-1035 LLSVLF
+1035 
-1041 RRAGASDDR
+1041 G
-1050 AHRAVDVDGLGEVGV
+1050 
-1065 HARGEAFLNVLMVGV
+1065 
-1080 GCEGDDRDVLR
+1080 GDK
-1091 RLAVELSDGGSRLQ
+1091 Q
-1105 AVHHRH
+1105 
-1111 LHVHQDRIELV
+1111 
-1122 WRGLLDP
+1122 
-1129 L
+1129 

>member
-77 SSLAGEIN
+77 SSLAGKIN

-123 MRHRPVTGIFVVLN
+123 MRHRPITGIFVVLN
-137 THDLDTRKKGEP
+137 THDLDTREKGEP
-149 LPCLYLRDLDPN
+149 LPCLYLRDLDPD

-203 NGFLYPV
+203 SGFLYPV

-374 LYAFSGY
+374 LYAFSGD
-381 VLRFLIIAVL
+381 VVRLLIIAVL

-457 STKFLRIMDM
+457 STKFLRIMNM

-548 THEDGTQVGLAEDA
+548 THEDGAQVGLAEDV

-589 FHRICAE
+589 FRRICAE

-622 TFGHDWGDEYIRRA
+622 TFGHDWGDEYIRLT

-654 SDEFNALFYGYNDQD
+654 GDEFNALFYGYNDQD
-669 TLRADIRALKAALEH
+669 TLRADICALKAALEQ

-726 VKLSRKGELLEFDP
+726 VKHSRKGELLEFDP

-766 YRFQPIIDAKDGSVF
+766 YHFQPIIDAKDGSVF

-790 LPTLRSPMDVLRLA
+790 LPTLHSPADVLRLA

-814 RITFFCASSAYQ
+814 RITFFRASSAYQ
-826 ALENA
+826 TLENA
-831 GKVVPSALL
+831 GKIVPSALL
-840 FINSI
+840 FVNSI

-872 ITEEECLDPKALRIK
+872 ITEEEVLDPKALRIK

-925 IIRSIDTDANKRQIV
+925 IIRDIDTDANKRQIV

-982 MPQVEPGGASEESL
+982 MPQAEPGSASEESL
-996 AVIAEMHARA
+996 AVIAEVH
-1006 MRVKFRYLAATSSKY
+1006 SQSD
-1021 RKKAHESIAFVSLF
+1021 ESQISMF
-1035 LLSVLF
+1035 
-1041 RRAGASDDR
+1041 G
-1050 AHRAVDVDGLGEVGV
+1050 
-1065 HARGEAFLNVLMVGV
+1065 
-1080 GCEGDDRDVLR
+1080 GDK
-1091 RLAVELSDGGSRLQ
+1091 Q
-1105 AVHHRH
+1105 
-1111 LHVHQDRIELV
+1111 
-1122 WRGLLDP
+1122 
-1129 L
+1129 